1 MDNRNFVPKN
11 GKYVPNAMPRGPVKL
26 PDARK
31 PFPLPP
37 QAPGPLVTDFR
48 SGLPK
53 NGKVIYN
60 VIPREPF
67 KLPDEKMR
75 LPAPPQSPGQP
86 PQVNLLMVLLPPLLM
101 MGIMLI
107 SQLLIRRLSTTG
119 ATTLPLTAMIPM
131 AMMGLGF
138 PLANLI
144 STLSL
149 KKKYKKA
156 MAQRE
161 ENYKNALL
169 AAEKEIVDTVAL
181 QRETME
187 REFPNAEQTR
197 KIGLGRGQSPRLWW
211 RRPGDPDFLML
222 RVGLGDSSPS
232 FEIELPNINQENEPL
247 AKLPVEL
254 KEKFITVPH
263 IPTLVDLKRV
273 GSLVI
278 NSPDRVLTLRFA
290 RRVVVDLCVH
300 QSPNDLSL
308 FLVSDLPRAGETWEW
323 MRWFPHTGSF
333 DGDSSGRN
341 LLMDSDRI
349 NAFLDNLKQIMT
361 DRSAVNR
368 NQGEPNLA
376 AMMPAIV
383 VLMDDK
389 GTIRQHPDVNKLAG
403 EGYLY
408 GIYLIFISSGGVP
421 RTTRSRIE
429 ISSQDK
435 MTYLETFEALGTG
448 KRKTS
453 HPELLTGDQS
463 VAVGRALSSLE
474 VAGSTRTESLPSVVR
489 ISDILPGDIF
499 SVQDVISTW
508 NENRNEANQV
518 VFPVGQWVDR
528 TGLATYEIDFRPEN
542 LGGVGTYHAMMI
554 GATGSG
560 KSIFLQSLVLA
571 AAYKYS
577 PKELNFMFMDFKAG
591 AAELKKISDIPH
603 SVGMVTDLSPAL
615 ADRALQALES
625 EVARRKVAFDRAGK
639 VTDIWDFNRRFPTQ
653 AFPHLL
659 VVIDEFAEG
668 IKVLPNL
675 VERLRELGRQGRA
688 FGIYFL
694 LANQEVNSAVEDLK
708 ANVGWYIL
716 LRVNRLEEMSLIGR
730 NYAVPSGKG
739 HGYIKVKSEVTTI
752 RGAYAGLPANAGN
765 QAENEIEEYFIYEF
779 GPDAQRKPLY
789 HYYPHQEGKSKAHF
803 TTELDA
809 ITSLITDACKVL
821 AIPHAAPIYLEPLN
835 EKIPMSM
842 VLQHTETHKLFDG
855 ENWKQGAAD
864 KNTVP
869 LGFLDLPEQCLQ
881 TPFAFDFT
889 DNGGHLWIV
898 GAPGSGK
905 TDVILS
911 LAFSLCMTHTPEEI
925 QFYVLEFGSGSL
937 SRLESF
943 PHCGGVIRQNDV
955 ERLNRLLN
963 CLKLE
968 LASRSEPLGY
978 SASLPHIYVFL
989 NNVADFKNQ
998 YPDQFDELG
1007 RFVRSGGAVGIHIIF
1022 STNRGSELSRN
1033 LSGNIPARIVLQLAE
1048 RQEYADVL
1056 GTMNVAPLPKAT
1068 GRGYL
1073 QVDGIVECQVAQPDM
1088 AIFGETPDLEVNSQK
1103 SGKESGLEQQLA
1115 VAEKVAD
1122 RMNSAWKGERPKLI
1136 QAMPEVLEFEQF
1148 VASVEQERFG
1158 QPAFSLPIGISYE
1171 TLSTIWV
1178 NPQAELQ
1185 FWTVTGKKKS
1195 GKTNLLASLYIQALK
1210 SQPAWSVS
1218 YFAMKRE
1225 PMLENRIIELGGKVL
1240 FSQPEIAYEAEQF
1253 LKRIQDEPEKANL
1266 LLIDDVGSP
1275 YSSNNTAMIATLDQL
1290 GDQLSRL
1297 SNRNFLVVIA
1307 DLAANL
1313 KGGAAYLSPLL
1324 KVCQQ
1329 NQTGFFLSVDD
1340 NDLTYFNL
1348 RVTLQQR
1355 KDYPETSGRG
1365 FFVHKS
1371 AFTYLQ
1377 LPRILKE

>member
-1 MDNRNFVPKN
+1 MDNRKFVPKFEKYAPSRNPREPIKVPDVNQPISSPSQTARPMVTNSRNSVPKN
-11 GKYVPNAMPRGPVKL
+11 GKHL
-26 PDARK
+26 
-31 PFPLPP
+31 
-37 QAPGPLVTDFR
+37 
-48 SGLPK
+48 
-53 NGKVIYN
+53 YN

-67 KLPDEKMR
+67 KLPDEKIL
-75 LPAPPQSPGQP
+75 LPAPPQPPGQP
-86 PQVNLLMVLLPPLLM
+86 PQINLLMILLPPLLM
-101 MGIMLI
+101 VGSMMLGQYLVRKF
-107 SQLLIRRLSTTG
+107 SENPSSTMLWT
-119 ATTLPLTAMIPM
+119 MIPM
-131 AMMGLGF
+131 VLMGFGF
-138 PLANLI
+138 PLANLF
-144 STLSL
+144 STLFL
-149 KKKYKKA
+149 KKKYKKNLV
-156 MAQRE
+156 QRE
-161 ENYKNALL
+161 ANYRKTLSEVEQEIQKNI
-169 AAEKEIVDTVAL
+169 IV

-187 REFPNAEQTR
+187 REFPNAEQTQR
-197 KIGLGRGQSPRLWW
+197 IGLGKGQSPRLWW

-222 RVGLGDSSPS
+222 RVGTGNSETS
-232 FEIELPNINQENEPL
+232 FEIELPNLNLENEPL
-247 AKLPVEL
+247 AKLPIEL
-254 KEKFITVPH
+254 KEKYRVIPQ

-273 GSLVI
+273 GSLII
-278 NSPDRVLTLRFA
+278 NSPDRVLTLRMA
-290 RRVVVDLCVH
+290 RRVAVDLCVH
-300 QSPNDLSL
+300 HSPNDLSL
-308 FLVSDLPRAGETWEW
+308 FLVSDQPKAGETWEW

-333 DGDSSGRN
+333 DGESSGRN
-341 LLMDSDRI
+341 MLMDADRI
-349 NAFLDNLKQIMT
+349 NNFLDDLKQIMT
-361 DRSAVNR
+361 DRSAANR

-383 VLMDDK
+383 VFLDDK
-389 GTIRQHPDVNKLAG
+389 GTIRQHPDVGRLAG

-429 ISSQDK
+429 IASIDK
-435 MTYLETFEALGTG
+435 MSYLETIEALGTG
-448 KRKTS
+448 QRKTS
-453 HPELLTGDQS
+453 RPEFLTGDKS

-499 SVQDVISTW
+499 SLQEVTSSWT
-508 NENRNEANQV
+508 ENRKDTNQV

-528 TGLATYEIDFRPEN
+528 SGLATYEIDFRPEN
-542 LGGVGTYHAMMI
+542 LGGLGTYHAMMI
-554 GATGSG
+554 GTTGSG
-560 KSIFLQSLVLA
+560 KSIFMQSLVLA

-591 AAELKKISDIPH
+591 AAELKKVNDLPH
-603 SVGMVTDLSPAL
+603 SVGMVTDLGPAL
-615 ADRALQALES
+615 ADRALKALEN
-625 EVARRKVAFDRAGK
+625 EVARRKVAFDNAGK
-639 VTDIWDFNRRFPTQ
+639 VTDIWDFNRRFPKQ
-653 AFPHLL
+653 SFPHLL
-659 VVIDEFAEG
+659 VVVDEFAEG

-716 LRVNRLEEMSLIGR
+716 LRVNRLEEMNLIGR
-730 NYAVPSGKG
+730 NYPIPSGRG

-765 QAENEIEEYFIYEF
+765 QAENEIEEYSIYQF
-779 GPDAQRKPLY
+779 GPDGQRNQLY
-789 HYYPHQEGKSKAHF
+789 HYFPHQDGKSKASF

-809 ITSLITDACKVL
+809 IVSLIADACNAL
-821 AIPHAAPIYLEPLN
+821 SIPHASPIYLEPLD
-835 EKIPMSM
+835 EKIPMST
-842 VLQHTETHKLFDG
+842 VLQHAEKHRLFNG
-855 ENWKQGAAD
+855 EVWEHGAAD

-869 LGFLDLPEQCLQ
+869 LGFLDLPDQCVQ
-881 TPFAFDFT
+881 TTFAYDFN

-911 LAFSLCMTHTPEEI
+911 LAFSLCMTHTPEEL
-925 QFYVLEFGSGSL
+925 QFYVLEFGSGNL

-943 PHCGGVIRQNDV
+943 PHCGGVIRQNDA
-955 ERLNRLLN
+955 ERINRLLN
-963 CLKLE
+963 YLKLE
-968 LASRSEPLGY
+968 LSARSEPLGY

-1007 RFVRSGGAVGIHIIF
+1007 RFVRSGGAVGIHLVLT
-1022 STNRGSELSRN
+1022 TNRGSELSRG

-1056 GTMNVAPLPKAT
+1056 GTMNVAALPKAP

-1073 QVDGIVECQVAQPDM
+1073 QVEGIVECQVAQPDM
-1088 AIFGETPDLEVNSQK
+1088 GIFGDTPSLEGGPQK
-1103 SGKESGLEQQLA
+1103 QGKESGLEQQLA
-1115 VAEKVAD
+1115 VADKVAEWMD
-1122 RMNSAWKGERPKLI
+1122 AAWKGDRPRKI
-1136 QAMPEVLEFEQF
+1136 QAMAEILENDQFSDLVEPEISL
-1148 VASVEQERFG
+1148 
-1158 QPAFSLPIGISYE
+1158 QPAYSLPVGIAYE
-1171 TLSTIWV
+1171 SLSTVWV

-1185 FWTVTGKKKS
+1185 FWTVTGKKKA
-1195 GKTNLLASLYIQALK
+1195 GKTNLLVSLYLRALQ
-1210 SQPAWSVS
+1210 SQPAWSVT

-1225 PMLENRIIELGGKVL
+1225 PIVENRIAELGGKMY
-1240 FSQPEIAYEAEQF
+1240 FAQPEIAYQAEEF
-1253 LKRIQDEPEKANL
+1253 LKRVEEEPEKFNL

-1275 YSSNNTAMIATLDQL
+1275 YSSNNTALISTLDQL

-1297 SNRNFLVVIA
+1297 SNRNYLVVIS
-1307 DLAANL
+1307 DLSANL

-1324 KVCQQ
+1324 KVSQQ

-1348 RVTLQQR
+1348 RMTLQQR
-1355 KDYPETSGRG
+1355 KDYPDTIGRG
-1365 FFVHKS
+1365 FFVRKS

-1377 LPRILKE
+1377 LPQILKD

>member
-1 MDNRNFVPKN
+1 MDNQNFVPKYE
-11 GKYVPNAMPRGPVKL
+11 KYVPNAIPRGPIKL
-26 PDARK
+26 ADAK
-31 PFPLPP
+31 QPFPPPP
-37 QAPGPLVTDFR
+37 QTLGPLVTDFR
-48 SGLPK
+48 SGTPK
-53 NGKVIYN
+53 NGKYIYN

-75 LPAPPQSPGQP
+75 LPAPPQAPGQP
-86 PQVNLLMVLLPPLLM
+86 PQINLLMVLLPPLLM
-101 MGIMLI
+101 MGSMFLGQFLVQKLNNNP
-107 SQLLIRRLSTTG
+107 SATLSLYALL
-119 ATTLPLTAMIPM
+119 PM
-131 AMMGLGF
+131 ALMGLGF
-138 PLANLI
+138 PLANLF
-144 STLSL
+144 STLSQ

-161 ENYKNALL
+161 TNYKKTL
-169 AAEKEIVDTVAL
+169 ADVEKEIEETIAL
-181 QRETME
+181 QREIME
-187 REFPNAEQTR
+187 REFPNADQTR
-197 KIGLGRGQSPRLWW
+197 HIGLGRGQSPRLWW

-222 RVGLGDSSPS
+222 RVGTGDSSPS
-232 FEIELPNINQENEPL
+232 FEIELPNLNLENEPL
-247 AKLPVEL
+247 AKFPVEL
-254 KEKFITVPH
+254 KEKFRTVH
-263 IPTLVDLKRV
+263 NIPTLVDLKRV
-273 GSLVI
+273 GSLII
-278 NSPDRVLTLRFA
+278 NSPDRVLTLRLA
-290 RRVVVDLCVH
+290 RRVAIDLCVH

-308 FLVSDLPRAGETWEW
+308 FLVSDQPKAGETWEW

-333 DGDSSGRN
+333 DGDFSGRN
-341 LLMDSDRI
+341 LLMDTDRI

-361 DRSAVNR
+361 DRSAANR
-368 NQGEPNLA
+368 NQGEPNLP

-383 VLMDDK
+383 VFMDDK
-389 GTIRQHPDVNKLAG
+389 GTIRQHPDVGRLAG

-429 ISSQDK
+429 ISSEEK

-448 KRKTS
+448 QRKTS
-453 HPELLTGDQS
+453 RPELLTRDQS

-474 VAGSTRTESLPSVVR
+474 VAGNTRTETLPSVVR

-499 SVQDVISTW
+499 SVQDVISIW
-508 NENRNEANQV
+508 NENRKETNQV
-518 VFPVGQWVDR
+518 IFPVGQWVDR

-542 LGGVGTYHAMMI
+542 LGGLGTYHAMMI

-603 SVGMVTDLSPAL
+603 SVGMVTDLSPVL
-615 ADRALQALES
+615 ADRALKALEN
-625 EVARRKVAFDRAGK
+625 EVARRKTAFDSAGK
-639 VTDIWDFNRRFPTQ
+639 VTDIWDFNRRFSNH

-730 NYAVPSGKG
+730 NYPIPSGRG
-739 HGYIKVKSEVTTI
+739 HGYIKVKNEVTAI

-765 QAENEIEEYFIYEF
+765 QAENEIEEYSIFEF
-779 GPDAQRKPLY
+779 GPDGQRKLLY
-789 HYYPHQEGKSKAHF
+789 HYYPHQDSKSKAQF

-809 ITSLITDACKVL
+809 ITSLISDACKTL

-842 VLQHTETHKLFDG
+842 VFQHTETHRLFDG
-855 ENWKQGAAD
+855 ENWVQGGAD

-881 TPFAFDFT
+881 TTFTYDFN

-905 TDVILS
+905 TDVMLS
-911 LAFSLCMTHTPEEI
+911 MVFSLCMTHTPEEM
-925 QFYVLEFGSGSL
+925 QFYVLEFGSGNL

-943 PHCGGVIRQNDV
+943 PHCGGVIRQNDA
-955 ERLNRLLN
+955 ERLNRLIN
-963 CLKLE
+963 YLKLE
-968 LASRSEPLGY
+968 LSSRSEPLGY

-1007 RFVRSGGAVGIHIIF
+1007 RFVRSGGAVGIHLIL
-1022 STNRGSELSRN
+1022 STNRGSELSRS

-1048 RQEYADVL
+1048 RQEYGDVL
-1056 GTMNVAPLPKAT
+1056 GTISVPPLPKSP

-1088 AIFGETPDLEVNSQK
+1088 GVFGETPPEEVVSQK
-1103 SGKESGLEQQLA
+1103 PGKESGLEQQL
-1115 VAEKVAD
+1115 VVAD
-1122 RMNSAWKGERPKLI
+1122 RAAKWMDKAWKGERPRKI
-1136 QAMPEVLEFEQF
+1136 QSMPVTLDIEKFNAL
-1148 VASVEQERFG
+1148 VEPERSR
-1158 QPAFSLPIGISYE
+1158 QPAYSLPVGISYE
-1171 TLSTIWV
+1171 SLETIWV
-1178 NPQAELQ
+1178 DPQAELQ

-1195 GKTNLLASLYIQALK
+1195 GKTNLLASLYMHAVK

-1225 PMLENRIIELGGKVL
+1225 PMLENRILEMGGKV
-1240 FSQPEIAYEAEQF
+1240 FFAQPEIAYEAEQF
-1253 LKRIQDEPEKANL
+1253 LKRVQEEPEKSNL

-1275 YSSNNTAMIATLDQL
+1275 YSSNNAAMIATLDQL

-1297 SNRNFLVVIA
+1297 SDRNFLVVIA

-1324 KVCQQ
+1324 KVSQQ

-1348 RVTLQQR
+1348 RMTIQQR
-1355 KDYPETSGRG
+1355 KEYPETTGRG

-1371 AFTYLQ
+1371 TFTYLQ
-1377 LPRILKE
+1377 LPRLLKE

>member
-1 MDNRNFVPKN
+1 
-11 GKYVPNAMPRGPVKL
+11 
-26 PDARK
+26 
-31 PFPLPP
+31 
-37 QAPGPLVTDFR
+37 
-48 SGLPK
+48 
-53 NGKVIYN
+53 
-60 VIPREPF
+60 
-67 KLPDEKMR
+67 MR
-75 LPAPPQSPGQP
+75 LPAPPQQPGQP
-86 PQVNLLMVLLPPLLM
+86 PQVNPLMMFLAPLLMVTF
-101 MGIMLI
+101 MLVG
-107 SQLLIRRLSTTG
+107 QLLVKRFSTTG
-119 ATTLPLTAMIPM
+119 ATSLPPYAMIPM
-131 AMMGLGF
+131 ALMALGF
-138 PLANLI
+138 PLANFF
-144 STLSL
+144 STLSQ

-169 AAEKEIVDTVAL
+169 AVEKEIVDTVAV

-187 REFPNAEQTR
+187 REFPNAEQTQR
-197 KIGLGRGQSPRLWW
+197 IGLGRGQSPRLWW

-333 DGDSSGRN
+333 DGEYSGRN

-361 DRSAVNR
+361 DRSAANR
-368 NQGEPNLA
+368 NQSEPNLA

-383 VLMDDK
+383 VFMDDK
-389 GTIRQHPDVNKLAG
+389 GTIRQHPDVSRLAG

-408 GIYLIFISSGGVP
+408 GIYLVFISSGGVP
-421 RTTRSRIE
+421 RTTRSRVE

-448 KRKTS
+448 QRKTS
-453 HPELLTGDQS
+453 YPELLTGDQS
-463 VAVGRALSSLE
+463 IAVGRALSSLE
-474 VAGSTRTESLPSVVR
+474 VAGNTRTETLPSVVR

-499 SVQDVISTW
+499 SVQDLIEAW
-508 NENRNEANQV
+508 NENKKEANQLL
-518 VFPVGQWVDR
+518 FPVGQWVDR
-528 TGLATYEIDFRPEN
+528 TGLATYEIDFRDGKF
-542 LGGVGTYHAMMI
+542 GGKDLYHAMLI
-554 GATGSG
+554 GKSGSG
-560 KSIFLQSLVLA
+560 KSIFMQSLVLA

-591 AAELKKISDIPH
+591 AAELKKIGDIPH
-603 SVGMVTDLSPAL
+603 SVGMVTDLGPAL
-615 ADRALQALES
+615 AERALKALKNEI
-625 EVARRKVAFDRAGK
+625 ARRKIVFDNAGK
-639 VTDIWDFNRRFPTQ
+639 GIDIWVFNRLFPNQ
-653 AFPHLL
+653 AFPQLL

-668 IKVLPNL
+668 RRVLPDL
-675 VERLRELGRQGRA
+675 VEQLRQLGQQGRA
-688 FGIYFL
+688 FGVYFL

-708 ANVGWYIL
+708 ANVSWYIL
-716 LRVNRLEEMSLIGR
+716 LPVNRLEEMSLIGR
-730 NYAVPSGKG
+730 SFPIPTRRG
-739 HGYIKVKSEVTTI
+739 HGYIKEGEGGPVTSVL
-752 RGAYAGLPANAGN
+752 GAFAGLPANAGN
-765 QAENEIEEYFIYEF
+765 QVENEIEEYFIYEF
-779 GPDAQRKPLY
+779 GPDAQRKSLY

-809 ITSLITDACKVL
+809 ITSLITEACNTL

-842 VLQHTETHKLFDG
+842 VLQHTETHRLFDG
-855 ENWKQGAAD
+855 ENWAQGAAD

-869 LGFLDLPEQCLQ
+869 LGFLDLPDQCLQ

-937 SRLESF
+937 SHLEAF
-943 PHCGGVIRQNDV
+943 PHCGGVIRQNEA

-963 CLKLE
+963 YLKLE

-1007 RFVRSGGAVGIHIIF
+1007 RFVRSGGAVGVHIIF
-1022 STNRGSELSRN
+1022 STNRGSELSRS

-1088 AIFGETPDLEVNSQK
+1088 AIFDETPDLEVNSQK

-1115 VAEKVAD
+1115 VADKVAD
-1122 RMNSAWKGERPKLI
+1122 RMNAVWKGERPKLI
-1136 QAMPEVLEFEQF
+1136 QAMPEVLDFEPF
-1148 VASVEQERFG
+1148 VASLEQERFG
-1158 QPAFSLPIGISYE
+1158 QPAFSLPIGIAYE

-1225 PMLENRIIELGGKVL
+1225 PMLENRIAELGGKVL

-1275 YSSNNTAMIATLDQL
+1275 YSSNNAAMIATLDQL
-1290 GDQLSRL
+1290 GDQLSRI

-1324 KVCQQ
+1324 KVSQQ
-1329 NQTGFFLSVDD
+1329 NQTGFYLSSDD

-1348 RVTLQQR
+1348 RMTLQQR

-1377 LPRILKE
+1377 IPRILME

>member
-1 MDNRNFVPKN
+1 MDSRRGTPKN
-11 GKYVPNAMPRGPVKL
+11 GKYL
-26 PDARK
+26 
-31 PFPLPP
+31 
-37 QAPGPLVTDFR
+37 
-48 SGLPK
+48 
-53 NGKVIYN
+53 YN

-67 KLPDEKMR
+67 KLPDEKIH
-75 LPAPPQSPGQP
+75 LPAPPQAPGQP
-86 PQVNLLMVLLPPLLM
+86 PQINLLMVLLPPLLM
-101 MGIMLI
+101 MGSMLLGQYLVRKF
-107 SQLLIRRLSTTG
+107 SNNPSSTMLYT
-119 ATTLPLTAMIPM
+119 MIPM
-131 AMMGLGF
+131 ALMGLGF
-138 PLANLI
+138 PLANLF
-144 STLSL
+144 STLAL
-149 KKKYKKA
+149 KRKYKKNLV
-156 MAQRE
+156 QRE
-161 ENYKNALL
+161 ANYKKTLL
-169 AAEKEIVDTVAL
+169 EVEKVIKKAIVI
-181 QRETME
+181 QREIME
-187 REFPNAEQTR
+187 REFPNAGMTQR
-197 KIGLGRGQSPRLWW
+197 IGLGRGQSPRLWW

-222 RVGLGDSSPS
+222 RVGTGDSEPS
-232 FEIELPNINQENEPL
+232 FEIELPNLNLENEPL
-247 AKLPVEL
+247 AKLPIEL
-254 KEKFITVPH
+254 KEQFRVIDH

-273 GSLVI
+273 GSLII
-278 NSPDRVLTLRFA
+278 NSPDRVLTLRMA
-290 RRVVVDLCVH
+290 RRVAVDLCVH

-308 FLVSDLPRAGETWEW
+308 FLVSDQPKAGETWEW

-333 DGDSSGRN
+333 DGESGGRN
-341 LLMDSDRI
+341 MLMDADRI
-349 NAFLDNLKQIMT
+349 NNFLDDLKQIMT
-361 DRSAVNR
+361 DRSAANR

-383 VLMDDK
+383 VFLDDK
-389 GTIRQHPDVNKLAG
+389 GTIRQHPDVGRLAG

-429 ISSQDK
+429 IVSTEK
-435 MTYLETFEALGTG
+435 MAYLETIEALGTG
-448 KRKTS
+448 QRKTS
-453 HPELLTGDQS
+453 KPEFLTGDQS
-463 VAVGRALSSLE
+463 IAVGRALSSLE

-508 NENRNEANQV
+508 NENRKDSNQV

-542 LGGVGTYHAMMI
+542 LGGLGTYHAMMI
-554 GATGSG
+554 GTTGSG
-560 KSIFLQSLVLA
+560 KSIFMQSLVLA

-591 AAELKKISDIPH
+591 AAELKKVNDLPH
-603 SVGMVTDLSPAL
+603 SVGMVTDLGPTL
-615 ADRALQALES
+615 ADRALKALEN
-625 EVARRKVAFDRAGK
+625 EVARRKVVFDSAGK
-639 VTDIWDFNRRFPTQ
+639 VTDIWDFNRRFSNQ

-659 VVIDEFAEG
+659 VVVDEFAEG

-730 NYAVPSGKG
+730 NFAIPSGRG

-765 QAENEIEEYFIYEF
+765 QAENEIEEYSIYQF
-779 GPDAQRKPLY
+779 CPDGQRNQLY
-789 HYYPHQEGKSKAHF
+789 HYYPHQDSKSKASF

-809 ITSLITDACKVL
+809 IVSLISDACKTL
-821 AIPHAAPIYLEPLN
+821 SIPHASPIYLEPLD
-835 EKIPMSM
+835 EKIPISM
-842 VLQHTETHKLFDG
+842 VLQHTDTHKLFNG
-855 ENWKQGAAD
+855 EVWVQGAAD

-869 LGFLDLPEQCLQ
+869 LGFLDLPDKCLQ
-881 TPFAFDFT
+881 TTFAYDFN

-911 LAFSLCMTHTPEEI
+911 LVFSLCMTHTPEEM
-925 QFYVLEFGSGSL
+925 QFYVLEFGSGNL

-943 PHCGGVIRQNDV
+943 PHCGGVIRQNDA
-955 ERLNRLLN
+955 ERINRLLN
-963 CLKLE
+963 YLKLE
-968 LASRSEPLGY
+968 LSARSEPLGY

-1007 RFVRSGGAVGIHIIF
+1007 RFVRSGGAVGIHLIL
-1022 STNRGSELSRN
+1022 STNRGSELSRS

-1048 RQEYADVL
+1048 RQEYGDVL
-1056 GTMNVAPLPKAT
+1056 GTIAVPPLPKSP
-1068 GRGYL
+1068 GRGFL

-1088 AIFGETPDLEVNSQK
+1088 GIFGETPDAEATPQK
-1103 SGKESGLEQQLA
+1103 TGKESGLEQQLA
-1115 VAEKVAD
+1115 VADKVAD
-1122 RMNSAWKGERPKLI
+1122 RMNAAWKGERPKLI
-1136 QAMPEVLEFEQF
+1136 QAMPEVLEFGQF

-1185 FWTVTGKKKS
+1185 FWTITGKKKS

-1210 SQPAWSVS
+1210 SQPAWSVT

-1225 PMLENRIIELGGKVL
+1225 PIVENRIAELGGKMH
-1240 FSQPEIAYEAEQF
+1240 FAQPEIAFQAEEF
-1253 LKRIQDEPEKANL
+1253 LKRVQEEPDQFNL

-1275 YSSNNTAMIATLDQL
+1275 YSSNNTAMISTLDQL

-1297 SNRNFLVVIA
+1297 SNKNFLVVIA

-1329 NQTGFFLSVDD
+1329 NQTGFLLSADD
-1340 NDLTYFNL
+1340 NDLTYFSL
-1348 RVTLQQR
+1348 RMTLQQR
-1355 KDYPETSGRG
+1355 KDYPETIGRG
-1365 FFVHKS
+1365 FFVRKS

-1377 LPRILKE
+1377 LPLILKD

>member
-1 MDNRNFVPKN
+1 MDNRTGTPKN
-11 GKYVPNAMPRGPVKL
+11 GKY
-26 PDARK
+26 
-31 PFPLPP
+31 
-37 QAPGPLVTDFR
+37 
-48 SGLPK
+48 
-53 NGKVIYN
+53 IYN

-67 KLPDEKMR
+67 KLPDEKLR
-75 LPAPPQSPGQP
+75 LPAPPQAPGQP
-86 PQVNLLMVLLPPLLM
+86 PQINLLMVLLPPLLM
-101 MGIMLI
+101 MGSMFLGQFLVQKFSNNP
-107 SQLLIRRLSTTG
+107 SQV
-119 ATTLPLTAMIPM
+119 LPLTLIPM
-131 AMMGLGF
+131 ALMGLGF
-138 PLANLI
+138 PLANLF

-161 ENYKNALL
+161 TNYKKTL
-169 AAEKEIVDTVAL
+169 AEVEKEIEKTIAL
-181 QRETME
+181 QREIME
-187 REFPNAEQTR
+187 QEFPNAQQTQR
-197 KIGLGRGQSPRLWW
+197 IGLGRGQSPRLWW

-222 RVGLGDSSPS
+222 RVGIGDSSPS
-232 FEIELPNINQENEPL
+232 FEIELPNLNLENEPL

-254 KEKFITVPH
+254 KEKFRTIPN

-278 NSPDRVLTLRFA
+278 NSPDRVLTLRLA

-308 FLVSDLPRAGETWEW
+308 FLVSDQPKAGETWEW

-333 DGDSSGRN
+333 DGEFSGRN
-341 LLMDSDRI
+341 LLMDTDRI

-361 DRSAVNR
+361 DRSAANR

-383 VLMDDK
+383 VFMDDK
-389 GTIRQHPDVNKLAG
+389 GTIRQHPDVERLAG

-429 ISSQDK
+429 IASTEK
-435 MTYLETFEALGTG
+435 MAYLETIEALGTG
-448 KRKTS
+448 QRKTC

-463 VAVGRALSSLE
+463 MAVGRALSSLE
-474 VAGSTRTESLPSVVR
+474 VAGNTRTESLPSVVR

-499 SVQDVISTW
+499 SFQDVISSW
-508 NENRNEANQV
+508 NMNRKESNQV

-528 TGLATYEIDFRPEN
+528 TGLATYEIDFRPETQ
-542 LGGVGTYHAMMI
+542 GGIGRYQAMMI
-554 GATGSG
+554 GAPGSG
-560 KSIFLQSLVLA
+560 KSILMQSLVLA

-577 PKELNFMFMDFKAG
+577 PKELNILFMDFKAG

-603 SVGMVTDLSPAL
+603 SVGMVTDLGPAL
-615 ADRALQALES
+615 AKRALEAIEN
-625 EVARRKVAFDRAGK
+625 EFARRKKAFDSAGK
-639 VTDIWDFNRRFPTQ
+639 ISDIWDFNQRFPDHS
-653 AFPHLL
+653 FPHLL
-659 VVIDEFAEG
+659 VVIDEFAQG
-668 IKVLPNL
+668 IRVLPDL
-675 VERLRELGRQGRA
+675 VERLRKLCQQGRA
-688 FGIYFL
+688 FGMYLL
-694 LANQEVNSAVEDLK
+694 LANQEVNAATEDLK
-708 ANVGWYIL
+708 AFVDWYIL

-730 NYAVPSGKG
+730 NYPIPSGRG
-739 HGYIKVKSEVTTI
+739 HGYIKVVNEVTTV

-765 QAENEIEEYFIYEF
+765 QAENEIEEYSIFEF
-779 GPDAQRKPLY
+779 GSDAQRKQLY
-789 HYYPHQEGKSKAHF
+789 HYYPQQDSKSKAQF

-809 ITSLITDACKVL
+809 ITSLITDACKTL
-821 AIPHAAPIYLEPLN
+821 AIPHAAPIYLEPLP
-835 EKIPMSM
+835 EKIPMST
-842 VLQHTETHKLFDG
+842 VLQHAETHRLFNG
-855 ENWKQGAAD
+855 EVWEQGAAD

-869 LGFLDLPEQCLQ
+869 LGFLDLPEQCVQ
-881 TPFAFDFT
+881 TTFAFDFN

-905 TDVILS
+905 TDVFLS
-911 LAFSLCMTHTPEEI
+911 LAFSLCMTHTPEEM
-925 QFYVLEFGSGSL
+925 QFYVIEFGSGSL

-943 PHCGGVIRQNDV
+943 PHCGGVIRQNDA
-955 ERLNRLLN
+955 ERINRLLN
-963 CLKLE
+963 YLKLE
-968 LASRSEPLGY
+968 FSSRSEPLGY
-978 SASLPHIYVFL
+978 SASLPNIYVLL

-1007 RFVRSGGAVGIHIIF
+1007 RFVRSGGAVGIHLIL
-1022 STNRGSELSRN
+1022 SSNRGSELSRS

-1048 RQEYADVL
+1048 RQEYGDVL
-1056 GTMNVAPLPKAT
+1056 GTINVPPLPKSP

-1088 AIFGETPDLEVNSQK
+1088 AIFGETPALEVNPQK
-1103 SGKESGLEQQLA
+1103 PGKESGLEQQL
-1115 VAEKVAD
+1115 VVAD
-1122 RMNSAWKGERPKLI
+1122 RVAEAMNAAWKGERPRKI
-1136 QAMPEVLEFEQF
+1136 QSMAETLDIEQYSVLVEPER
-1148 VASVEQERFG
+1148 SG
-1158 QPAFSLPIGISYE
+1158 KPAYSLPVGISYE
-1171 TLSTIWV
+1171 SFSPIWV
-1178 NPQAELQ
+1178 NPQSELQ

-1195 GKTNLLASLYIQALK
+1195 GKTNLLASLYMKALK
-1210 SQPAWSVS
+1210 SQPAWSVT
-1218 YFAMKRE
+1218 YLAMKRE
-1225 PMLENRIIELGGKVL
+1225 PMVENRIAELGGKVFL
-1240 FSQPEIAYEAEQF
+1240 AQPEIAYQAEEF
-1253 LKRIQDEPEKANL
+1253 LKRVQEESDKFNL

-1324 KVCQQ
+1324 KVSQQ

-1348 RVTLQQR
+1348 RMTIQQR
-1355 KDYPETSGRG
+1355 KDYPEKIGRG

-1377 LPRILKE
+1377 LPRILKD

>member
-11 GKYVPNAMPRGPVKL
+11 VKYVPNANPHGPI
-26 PDARK
+26 K
-31 PFPLPP
+31 PPGPKPPVPPPP
-37 QAPGPLVTDFR
+37 QRPGPLVTDFR
-48 SGLPK
+48 SGPPK

-67 KLPDEKMR
+67 KIPDEKMR
-75 LPAPPQSPGQP
+75 LPAPPQAFGQP
-86 PQVNLLMVLLPPLLM
+86 PQINLLMVLLPPLLM
-101 MGIMLI
+101 MGSMFLGQFITQRISNNPNATLSPYAML
-107 SQLLIRRLSTTG
+107 
-119 ATTLPLTAMIPM
+119 PM
-131 AMMGLGF
+131 ALMGLGF
-138 PLANLI
+138 PLANLF

-149 KKKYKKA
+149 KKKYKKN

-161 ENYKNALL
+161 ANYKKDLTEV
-169 AAEKEIVDTVAL
+169 EKEIEKTVAL

-187 REFPNAEQTR
+187 REYPNAEQTR

-247 AKLPVEL
+247 AKLPFEL
-254 KEKFITVPH
+254 KEKFRTVPH

-278 NSPDRVLTLRFA
+278 NSPYRVLALRFA

-300 QSPNDLSL
+300 HSPNDLSL
-308 FLVSDLPRAGETWEW
+308 FLVSDLPRAGETWDW

-333 DGDSSGRN
+333 DGEFGGRN
-341 LLMDSDRI
+341 LLMDTDRI

-361 DRSAVNR
+361 DRSAANR

-383 VLMDDK
+383 VFMDDK

-429 ISSQDK
+429 ISSEEK

-448 KRKTS
+448 QRKTS

-474 VAGSTRTESLPSVVR
+474 VAGNTRTETLPSVVR
-489 ISDILPGDIF
+489 ISEILPGDIF
-499 SVQDVISTW
+499 TVQDVISTW
-508 NENRNEANQV
+508 NENRKENNQV
-518 VFPVGQWVDR
+518 IFPVGQWVDR
-528 TGLATYEIDFRPEN
+528 TGLATYEIDFRPEKI
-542 LGGVGTYHAMMI
+542 GGKGRYQSMMI
-554 GATGSG
+554 GAPGSG

-577 PKELNFMFMDFKAG
+577 PKELNFLFMDFKAG

-603 SVGMVTDLSPAL
+603 SVGMVTDLGPAL
-615 ADRALQALES
+615 AERALQAITS
-625 EVARRKVAFDRAGK
+625 E
-639 VTDIWDFNRRFPTQ
+639 FNRRKEAILADKEVVDIWEFNRRYPGQ
-653 AFPHLL
+653 ALPHLL
-659 VVIDEFAEG
+659 VVIDEFAQG
-668 IKVLPNL
+668 IRVLPGL
-675 VERLRELGRQGRA
+675 VGKLVFLCQQGRA
-688 FGIYFL
+688 FGIYLL
-694 LANQEVNSAVEDLK
+694 LANQEVNSAVDDLK
-708 ANVGWYIL
+708 AFVDWSIL

-730 NYAVPSGKG
+730 NYPIPSGRG
-739 HGYIKVKSEVTTI
+739 HGYIKVNTEVTTI
-752 RGAYAGLPANAGN
+752 RGAYAGLPAFAGN
-765 QAENEIEEYFIYEF
+765 QAENEIEEYSIFEF
-779 GPDAQRKPLY
+779 EPDAQRKPLY
-789 HYYPHQEGKSKAHF
+789 HYSPQHDSKSQAHF
-803 TTELDA
+803 TTELDS
-809 ITSLITDACKVL
+809 IVSLISDACEKL
-821 AIPHAAPIYLEPLN
+821 SIPHAAPIYLEPLTD
-835 EKIPMSM
+835 KIPMSE
-842 VLQHTETHKLFDG
+842 VLQHTDTHKLFNG
-855 ENWKQGAAD
+855 EVWAQGTAD

-869 LGFLDLPEQCLQ
+869 LGFLDLPDQCLQ
-881 TPFAFDFT
+881 TPFAFDFN

-898 GAPGSGK
+898 GSPGSGK
-905 TDVILS
+905 TETILS
-911 LAFSLCMTHTPEEI
+911 LVFSLCMTHTPEEV
-925 QFYVLEFGSGSL
+925 QFYVLEFGSGNL
-937 SRLESF
+937 SRVEAF
-943 PHCGGVIRQNDV
+943 PHCGGVIRQNEA
-955 ERLNRLLN
+955 ERINRLLN
-963 CLKLE
+963 YLKLE
-968 LASRSEPLGY
+968 LSARSEPLGY
-978 SASLPHIYVFL
+978 SASMPHIYVFF
-989 NNVADFKNQ
+989 NNAADFRNQ
-998 YPDQFDELG
+998 YPDQFEELG
-1007 RFVRSGGAVGIHIIF
+1007 RFVRAGGAVGIHTIF
-1022 STNRGSELSRN
+1022 STNRGSELSRG

-1048 RQEYADVL
+1048 RQEYADAL

-1073 QVDGIVECQVAQPDM
+1073 QVDGIVECQVAQPDI
-1088 AIFGETPDLEVNSQK
+1088 AIFDETPDLEVNSQK

-1115 VAEKVAD
+1115 VADKVAD
-1122 RMNSAWKGERPKLI
+1122 RMNAVWKGERPKLI
-1136 QAMPEVLEFEQF
+1136 QAMPEVLDFEPF
-1148 VASVEQERFG
+1148 VASLEQERFG
-1158 QPAFSLPIGISYE
+1158 QPAFSLPIGIAYE

-1225 PMLENRIIELGGKVL
+1225 PMLENRIAELGGKV
-1240 FSQPEIAYEAEQF
+1240 FVSQPEIAYEAEQF
-1253 LKRIQDEPEKANL
+1253 LKRIQEEPEKANL

-1275 YSSNNTAMIATLDQL
+1275 YSSNNTAMIATFDQL
-1290 GDQLSRL
+1290 GDQLSRI

-1324 KVCQQ
+1324 KVSQQ
-1329 NQTGFFLSVDD
+1329 NQTGFYLSSDD

-1348 RVTLQQR
+1348 RMTLQQR

-1377 LPRILKE
+1377 IPRILKE

>member
-11 GKYVPNAMPRGPVKL
+11 VKYVPNAIPRGPVKL

-48 SGLPK
+48 SGPPK
-53 NGKVIYN
+53 NGKVVYN

-67 KLPDEKMR
+67 KLPEEKMR
-75 LPAPPQSPGQP
+75 LPAPPQAFGQP
-86 PQVNLLMVLLPPLLM
+86 PQINLLMVLLPPLLM
-101 MGIMLI
+101 MGSMFLGQFITQRISNNPNATLSPYAML
-107 SQLLIRRLSTTG
+107 
-119 ATTLPLTAMIPM
+119 PM
-131 AMMGLGF
+131 ALMGLGF
-138 PLANLI
+138 PLANLF

-149 KKKYKKA
+149 KKKYKKN

-161 ENYKNALL
+161 ANYKKDLTEV
-169 AAEKEIVDTVAL
+169 EKEIEKTVAL

-232 FEIELPNINQENEPL
+232 FEIELPNTNQENEPL
-247 AKLPVEL
+247 AKLPFEL
-254 KEKFITVPH
+254 KEKFRTVPH

-278 NSPDRVLTLRFA
+278 NSPDRVLALRFA

-333 DGDSSGRN
+333 DGEFGGRN
-341 LLMDSDRI
+341 LLMDTDRI

-361 DRSAVNR
+361 DRSPANR

-383 VLMDDK
+383 VFMDDK
-389 GTIRQHPDVNKLAG
+389 GTIRQHPDVSRLAG

-408 GIYLIFISSGGVP
+408 GIYLLFISSGGVP
-421 RTTRSRIE
+421 RTTRSRVE

-448 KRKTS
+448 QRKTS

-463 VAVGRALSSLE
+463 IAVGRALASLE
-474 VAGSTRTESLPSVVR
+474 VAGNTRTETLPSVVR
-489 ISDILPGDIF
+489 ISEILPGDIF
-499 SVQDVISTW
+499 TVQDVISTW
-508 NENRNEANQV
+508 NENRRETNQV

-528 TGLATYEIDFRPEN
+528 TGLATYEIDFRPEDE
-542 LGGVGTYHAMMI
+542 GGKGRYQALMI
-554 GATGSG
+554 GAPGSG
-560 KSIFLQSLVLA
+560 KSIFMQSLVLA

-577 PKELNFMFMDFKAG
+577 PKELNFLFMDFKAG
-591 AAELKKISDIPH
+591 ASELKKVSDLPH
-603 SVGMVTDLSPAL
+603 SVGMVTDLGPDL
-615 ADRALQALES
+615 AKRALEAIEN
-625 EVARRKVAFDRAGK
+625 EFARRKTTIDSAGK
-639 VTDIWDFNRRFPTQ
+639 IDDIWDFNRKFPNE
-653 AFPHLL
+653 ALPHLF
-659 VVIDEFAEG
+659 VVIDEFAQG
-668 IKVLPNL
+668 IRVLPDL
-675 VERLRELGRQGRA
+675 VERLRKLCQQGRA
-688 FGIYFL
+688 FGMYLL
-694 LANQEVNSAVEDLK
+694 LANQEVNGAVEDLK
-708 ANVGWYIL
+708 AFVDWYIL

-730 NYAVPSGKG
+730 NFPIPPGRG
-739 HGYIKVKSEVTTI
+739 HGYIKVSNEVTTV

-765 QAENEIEEYFIYEF
+765 QAENEIEEYSIYEF
-779 GPDAQRKPLY
+779 GPDAQRKSLY

-809 ITSLITDACKVL
+809 ITSLITEACNKL
-821 AIPHAAPIYLEPLN
+821 SIPHAAPIYLEPLT

-842 VLQHTETHKLFDG
+842 VLQHTDTHKLFDG
-855 ENWKQGAAD
+855 ENWVQGAAD

-869 LGFLDLPEQCLQ
+869 LGFLDLPDQCLQ
-881 TPFAFDFT
+881 TPFALDFT

-905 TDVILS
+905 TDVLLS
-911 LAFSLCMTHTPEEI
+911 LGFSLCMTHTPEEI
-925 QFYVLEFGSGSL
+925 LFYVLEFGSGSL

-943 PHCGGVIRQNDV
+943 PHCGGVIRQNEP
-955 ERLNRLLN
+955 ERINRLLN
-963 CLKLE
+963 YLKLE
-968 LASRSEPLGY
+968 LAARSEPLGY

-1056 GTMNVAPLPKAT
+1056 GTMGVAALPKAP

-1073 QVDGIVECQVAQPDM
+1073 QVDGIVECQIAQPDM
-1088 AIFGETPDLEVNSQK
+1088 AIFGETPDAEVTPQK
-1103 SGKESGLEQQLA
+1103 PGKESGLEQQLV
-1115 VAEKVAD
+1115 VADKVANK
-1122 RMNSAWKGERPKLI
+1122 MKAAWKGERPKLI

-1148 VASVEQERFG
+1148 VTSAEQERFG
-1158 QPAFSLPIGISYE
+1158 QPAYSLPIGIAYE
-1171 TLSTIWV
+1171 TLTTIWV

-1225 PMLENRIIELGGKVL
+1225 PMLENRIAELGGKV
-1240 FSQPEIAYEAEQF
+1240 FVSQPEIAYEAEQF
-1253 LKRIQDEPEKANL
+1253 LKRIQEEPEKANL

-1290 GDQLSRL
+1290 GDQLSRI

-1324 KVCQQ
+1324 KVSQQ
-1329 NQTGFFLSVDD
+1329 NQTGFFLSLDD

-1348 RVTLQQR
+1348 RMTLQQR
-1355 KDYPETSGRG
+1355 KDYPETAGRG

-1377 LPRILKE
+1377 IPRILKE

>member
-1 MDNRNFVPKN
+1 MDNRNGTPKN
-11 GKYVPNAMPRGPVKL
+11 GKY
-26 PDARK
+26 
-31 PFPLPP
+31 
-37 QAPGPLVTDFR
+37 
-48 SGLPK
+48 
-53 NGKVIYN
+53 IYN

-86 PQVNLLMVLLPPLLM
+86 PQVNLLMVLLPPLF
-101 MGIMLI
+101 MGIMMVGSRFQQGQVSTVMLILGILPVLGFALPNAINTI
-107 SQLLIRRLSTTG
+107 SQ
-119 ATTLPLTAMIPM
+119 
-131 AMMGLGF
+131 
-138 PLANLI
+138 
-144 STLSL
+144 

-156 MAQRE
+156 IAQRE
-161 ENYKNALL
+161 VNYKKTLTDV
-169 AAEKEIVDTVAL
+169 EKEIEKTIVI

-187 REFPNAEQTR
+187 REFPNAEQTQ

-222 RVGLGDSSPS
+222 RVGKGDSSPS
-232 FEIELPNINQENEPL
+232 FEIELPNLNLENEPL
-247 AKLPVEL
+247 AKLPIEL
-254 KEKFITVPH
+254 KEKFRTISN

-273 GSLVI
+273 GSLII
-278 NSPDRVLTLRFA
+278 NSPDRVLTLRLA
-290 RRVVVDLCVH
+290 RRVAVDLCVH
-300 QSPNDLSL
+300 HSPNDLSL
-308 FLVSDLPRAGETWEW
+308 FLVSDQPRAGETWEW

-333 DGDSSGRN
+333 DGDSAGRN
-341 LLMDSDRI
+341 LLMDTDRI
-349 NAFLDNLKQIMT
+349 NAFLDDLKQIMT
-361 DRSAVNR
+361 DRSAANR

-383 VLMDDK
+383 VFMDDK
-389 GTIRQHPDVNKLAG
+389 GTIRQHPDVGRLAG

-408 GIYLIFISSGGVP
+408 GIYLVFISSGGVP

-429 ISSQDK
+429 IASAEK
-435 MTYLETFEALGTG
+435 MAYLETIEALGTG
-448 KRKTS
+448 QRKTS
-453 HPELLTGDQS
+453 RPELLTGDES
-463 VAVGRALSSLE
+463 IAIGRALSNLE
-474 VAGSTRTESLPSVVR
+474 VAGNTRTESLPSVVR

-499 SVQDVISTW
+499 SVQDVISSW
-508 NENRNEANQV
+508 NTNRKDANQV

-528 TGLATYEIDFRPEN
+528 TGLATFDIDFRPEN
-542 LGGVGTYHAMMI
+542 LGGLGTYHAMMI

-603 SVGMVTDLSPAL
+603 SVGMVTDLGPAL
-615 ADRALQALES
+615 AERALQALEN
-625 EVARRKVAFDRAGK
+625 EVARRKVAFDSAGK
-639 VTDIWDFNRRFPTQ
+639 VTDIWDFNRRFVNQ

-730 NYAVPSGKG
+730 NYAIPSGRG

-779 GPDAQRKPLY
+779 GPDAQRKPIY
-789 HYYPHQEGKSKAHF
+789 HYYPHQDSKSKAQF

-809 ITSLITDACKVL
+809 ITSLITDACKTL
-821 AIPHAAPIYLEPLN
+821 SIPRVAPIYLEPLP
-835 EKIPMSM
+835 EKIPMSK
-842 VLQHTETHKLFDG
+842 VLQHAETHKLFNG
-855 ENWKQGAAD
+855 EVWVQGTAD
-864 KNTVP
+864 KNTIP
-869 LGFLDLPEQCLQ
+869 LGFLDLPEQCVQ
-881 TPFAFDFT
+881 PSFAYDFN

-911 LAFSLCMTHTPEEI
+911 LAFSLCMTHTPAEM
-925 QFYVLEFGSGSL
+925 QFYVLEFGSGNL
-937 SRLESF
+937 SRLEAF
-943 PHCGGVIRQNDV
+943 PHCGGVIRQNDA
-955 ERLNRLLN
+955 ERLNRLIN
-963 CLKLE
+963 YLKLE
-968 LASRSEPLGY
+968 LAARSEPLGY
-978 SASLPHIYVFL
+978 SASMPHIYVFL
-989 NNVADFKNQ
+989 NNAADLKNQ

-1007 RFVRSGGAVGIHIIF
+1007 RFVRAGGAVGIHLIF
-1022 STNRGSELSRN
+1022 STNRGSELSRG

-1048 RQEYADVL
+1048 RQEYGDVL
-1056 GTMNVAPLPKAT
+1056 GTISVPQLPKVP

-1088 AIFGETPDLEVNSQK
+1088 AIFGETPALEVNPQK
-1103 SGKESGLEQQLA
+1103 PGKESGLEQQLV
-1115 VAEKVAD
+1115 VADKVAAS
-1122 RMNSAWKGERPKLI
+1122 MNSAWKGEKPRRI
-1136 QAMPEVLEFEQF
+1136 QAMPETLEFEQF
-1148 VASVEQERFG
+1148 AASADVERPG
-1158 QPAFSLPIGISYE
+1158 KPAYSLPVGISYE
-1171 TLSTIWV
+1171 TLSTVWV

-1185 FWTVTGKKKS
+1185 FWTLTGKKKS
-1195 GKTNLLASLYIQALK
+1195 GKTNLLASLYMHAMK
-1210 SQPAWSVS
+1210 SEPAWSVS

-1225 PMLENRIIELGGKVL
+1225 PILENRISEMGGKVY
-1240 FSQPEIAYEAEQF
+1240 FAPPEIAYEAEQF
-1253 LKRIQDEPEKANL
+1253 LKRVQEQPERSNL

-1275 YSSNNTAMIATLDQL
+1275 YSSNNTAMIAVLDQL

-1324 KVCQQ
+1324 KVSQQ
-1329 NQTGFFLSVDD
+1329 SQTGFFLSVDD
-1340 NDLTYFNL
+1340 NDLQYFNL
-1348 RVTLQQR
+1348 RMTIQQR
-1355 KDYPETSGRG
+1355 KDYPEITGRG
-1365 FFVHKS
+1365 FFAHKS
-1371 AFTYLQ
+1371 AFTYIQ
-1377 LPRILKE
+1377 LPRLLKD